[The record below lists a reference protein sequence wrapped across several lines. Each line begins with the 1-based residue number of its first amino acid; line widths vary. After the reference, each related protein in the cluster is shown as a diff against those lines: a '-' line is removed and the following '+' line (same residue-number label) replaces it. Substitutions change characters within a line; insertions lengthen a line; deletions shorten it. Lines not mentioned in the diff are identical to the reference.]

1 MTPVKISF
9 VILSCLFFCHFLRF
23 DRRMLAK
30 DDSALLKFLTIRE
43 KYYEMDIPVSIVLS
57 GDVKYEDSIIQEEIM
72 RLSTIVEENKHYRKN
87 SSSWMEALAK
97 FAQLQNKSIIGPNF
111 MPTLKVFLNIPQF
124 SGFKQDVKLSAN
136 ESHVIASRIIA
147 FMKNNPTSTFQKNA
161 MLTIRD
167 DLAKKSPLNVTPI
180 TRVFI
185 FFEQYAIIGKE
196 TLWNLLIAALA
207 VLIVTS
213 IFLVDCLVT
222 LLVVG
227 NFAALVVELFG
238 LMYFWDVSLNGVSMI
253 TLVMAIGFAVDYSAH
268 IAHAFVTSKEET
280 ANKRVVDAVSTLG
293 ASVFIGGFSSFLGM
307 FVLLFAS
314 SEIYRIFFR
323 MFVGIVGFGLLH
335 GLCSLPVQLSFLTW
349 KPALP
354 SFGHKL
360 ENVAK
365 QAGGVM
371 DS

>member
-1 MTPVKISF
+1 
-9 VILSCLFFCHFLRF
+9 
-23 DRRMLAK
+23 
-30 DDSALLKFLTIRE
+30 
-43 KYYEMDIPVSIVLS
+43 
-57 GDVKYEDSIIQEEIM
+57 
-72 RLSTIVEENKHYRKN
+72 
-87 SSSWMEALAK
+87 
-97 FAQLQNKSIIGPNF
+97 
-111 MPTLKVFLNIPQF
+111 
-124 SGFKQDVKLSAN
+124 
-136 ESHVIASRIIA
+136 
-147 FMKNNPTSTFQKNA
+147 

-227 NFAALVVELFG
+227 NFVALVVELFG

-268 IAHAFVTSKEET
+268 IAHAFVMSKEET

-293 ASVFIGGFSSFLGM
+293 ASVFMGGKFSRY
-307 FVLLFAS
+307 VLC
-314 SEIYRIFFR
+314 RKR
-323 MFVGIVGFGLLH
+323 QRWRDG
-335 GLCSLPVQLSFLTW
+335 
-349 KPALP
+349 
-354 SFGHKL
+354 
-360 ENVAK
+360 
-365 QAGGVM
+365 
-371 DS
+371 